1 MAVWECVGPNVGVR
15 RESSFDLLRQH
26 STKSV
31 PPRLVEHA
39 GVWICTFLHSLPA
52 PVDYALLS
60 PHRGMVATISNLSG
74 DTMVRIYKI
83 SFAAEMS
90 PLREELGRSLGR
102 SFSQNLEFFG
112 ASTSLE
118 YWSLLVDGTPCK
130 ISWRKTTGAEESIQ
144 NAALS
149 VVTAEGSEFIFVED
163 SSPRIDGNDQF
174 ALCIIHD
181 ASSQGEAIWWLHDDA
196 LENVVGQQCQLIG
209 EANAALFVLPPN
221 NDTFLIRVSGIDMA
235 GSVMVSLDRL
245 MNVSCTWNPPPKLT
259 RSMTVLIRD
268 NVAVLVDFCSSHLLT
283 AKLSPS
289 SMPFDGHGEP
299 CDFNYDII
307 TSLRPVLG
315 ASDELILSSS
325 YPLGCSLSAKSTVLF
340 AIEAGQTRQ
349 ICSLPRFQ
357 QVHPSDY
364 TSQVYGVDGKGHLFI
379 LAMDHQQQVQI
390 AEPIDHIVGELART
404 TDAIFLFLAVG
415 DKVYKCSIKGQEG
428 FIEESMQLPRESEQL
443 LVFGEA
449 ESPFAISVIDSRL
462 SLFEWMKASECRSSI
477 DIEPSNGVVLSSDSD
492 AAFLQMGYQHY
503 TLSVAY
509 LTPSNQNLFSMTSV
523 VPLEEEPLGI
533 AWSHERN
540 LYVALSN
547 GLIRYSPGLDTNG
560 SERWVC
566 RGKVG
571 WPSSF
576 PCTLKPSSFA
586 ISVAF
591 DGYIWIAVDGISFR
605 FAPIQDE
612 NEDSQLL
619 SKQMPDIIFA
629 YRSINFAAT
638 DQFDRL
644 DLAETCENSQ
654 QGRKTPCAPQE
665 AFSFFDDVDF
675 LDFNSDGDH
684 VFEAEELG
692 FGDRSS
698 RSPLH
703 VSLSSPS
710 RTSFDA
716 TKTCRLR
723 YATYEAA
730 QRLHVNLAAVDSA
743 GAKYLYFAKLSWE
756 AADEACTQ
764 GFEYL
769 AASMSDAQEVLIAAN
784 RELASNGLTWC
795 KFGHFGMGFWIR
807 NEQRLREL
815 LEDVART
822 DFTMNKDPANCA
834 ILYLILGR
842 RSILRTLWKAGGVA
856 DAEGSRMTSFLAS
869 DFEDEHVR
877 SIAAKNAFAALA
889 KQRNRLAIIFFILA
903 NRLDDALQVCF
914 ERLQDYHLGFL
925 IARFLCDEAN
935 YNKMLTR
942 HIRGNLRIPICI
954 RGLMKKLANPET
966 DILELIRVLSF
977 IHLSMFLRLFRRRRG
992 PSQVGWTNQ
1001 ECVCLWPSFC

>member
-15 RESSFDLLRQH
+15 RSSSLDPLKQQP
-26 STKSV
+26 TKSI
-31 PPRLVEHA
+31 PRLSEHA
-39 GVWICTFLHSLPA
+39 GVWICTFLHSLPV

-60 PHRGMVATISNLSG
+60 PRRGIVATISNLSG

-118 YWSLLVDGTPCK
+118 YWSLLVDGNPCK
-130 ISWRKTTGAEESIQ
+130 ISWRKTMDAEEFIQ

-149 VVTAEGSEFIFVED
+149 VVTMEGSEFIFVED

-174 ALCIIHD
+174 APCIIYD
-181 ASSQGEAIWWLHDDA
+181 ASSEGEAIWWLHDDA

-209 EANAALFVLPPN
+209 EANAALFALPPN

-235 GSVMVSLDRL
+235 GSVIVSLDRL
-245 MNVSCTWNPPPKLT
+245 MNVSCTWNPPPKLSQSVT
-259 RSMTVLIRD
+259 IVIRD
-268 NVAVLVDFCSSHLLT
+268 NVAILVDYCSSHLST

-307 TSLRPVLG
+307 TSLGPVLG
-315 ASDELILSSS
+315 APDRLILSSS
-325 YPLGCSLSAKSTVLF
+325 YPLGCALSAKSTVLF
-340 AIEAGQTRQ
+340 AIEAGRARQ
-349 ICSLPRFQ
+349 ICSLPRLR
-357 QVHPSDY
+357 QVHPSEY
-364 TSQVYGVDGKGHLFI
+364 AAKVYGVDEKGHLLV
-379 LAMDHQQQVQI
+379 LASDYQQQVQI
-390 AEPIDHIVGELART
+390 AEPIDYIVGELAGT
-404 TDAIFLFLAVG
+404 ADVIFLFLAVG
-415 DKVYKCSIKGQEG
+415 DKVYKCRIEGQEG
-428 FIEESMQLPRESEQL
+428 SMEESMQLPRRPEQL
-443 LVFGEA
+443 LVFGKA
-449 ESPFAISVIDSRL
+449 ESLFAVSILDSRL
-462 SLFEWMKASECRSSI
+462 SLFEWMKADECRSSI
-477 DIEPSNGVVLSSDSD
+477 NIEPSNGVILSSAGDV
-492 AAFLQMGYQHY
+492 AFLRMEYQHY
-503 TLSVAY
+503 VLSVAY
-509 LTPSNQNLFSMTSV
+509 LSSSDPNLFSITNVAS
-523 VPLEEEPLGI
+523 LGEEPLGM
-533 AWSHERN
+533 AWSHERD

-547 GLIRYSPGLDTNG
+547 GLIKYSLGLDTNG
-560 SERWVC
+560 SECWAC
-566 RGKVG
+566 RGKVE
-571 WPSSF
+571 WPNSF
-576 PCTLKPSSFA
+576 SHNLKPSSLA

-591 DGYIWIAVDGISFR
+591 DGYIWIVVDGISFR

-612 NEDSQLL
+612 NDDSQLL
-619 SKQMPDIIFA
+619 NKRVPDIIFA
-629 YRSINFAAT
+629 YRSINFAVA
-638 DQFDRL
+638 DRFDRL
-644 DLAETCENSQ
+644 DLAETCEDFQ

-675 LDFNSDGDH
+675 LDFNGDGSH
-684 VFEAEELG
+684 VFETEELD
-692 FGDRSS
+692 FGDRGS

-703 VSLSSPS
+703 ASLVSPS
-710 RTSFDA
+710 KTSFDA

-723 YATYEAA
+723 YAAYEAA
-730 QRLHVNLAAVDSA
+730 QRLHANLAAVDSA

-756 AADEACTQ
+756 AADDICTQ

-769 AASMSDAQEVLIAAN
+769 AASMSDAQEVLIATN

-795 KFGHFGMGFWIR
+795 KFGHFGMGFWVR

-822 DFTMNKDPANCA
+822 DFTMNKDPASCA
-834 ILYLILGR
+834 ILYLVLGR
-842 RSILRTLWKAGGVA
+842 RSILRTLWKAGGIA
-856 DAEGSRMTSFLAS
+856 DAEGSRMVSFLAS

-903 NRLDDALQVCF
+903 NRLEDALQVCF

-925 IARFLCDEAN
+925 IARFLCNEAD

-942 HIRGNLRIPICI
+942 HIRGNRRIPICI
-954 RGLMKKLANPET
+954 RGLMKKLADPEA
-966 DILELIRVLSF
+966 DILELIRVPLLVHVLNF
-977 IHLSMFLRLFRRRRG
+977 
-992 PSQVGWTNQ
+992 V
-1001 ECVCLWPSFC
+1001 